1 MKKMSCQIE
10 QVRNKV
16 HIKINKHW
24 HIFTLISFYI
34 KKNKLT
40 FKIYRRSVYFII
52 ERWKHHESGRL
63 SDTAAEERI
72 TEGGGGGIWMIPNMV
87 IKASSLWT
95 HFCSGGEQRI
105 CSAAKERD
113 TCANWSH
120 RLHSVCTQHQNW
132 NKNLDPLSL
141 SQTEIYWWPHL
152 VQFGCYMSSKKDK
165 GRSEREH
172 GPIGLRQ
179 NSSSILKFTQWD
191 ENVT

>member
-72 TEGGGGGIWMIPNMV
+72 TEGGGGGDLNDPKHGDQG
-87 IKASSLWT
+87 IKLMNTFLFRRRTENLQRSKRKGYLRKLVAQIAFGVHTASEL
-95 HFCSGGEQRI
+95 EQKFGP
-105 CSAAKERD
+105 SFFKSNRD
-113 TCANWSH
+113 
-120 RLHSVCTQHQNW
+120 L
-132 NKNLDPLSL
+132 
-141 SQTEIYWWPHL
+141 L
-152 VQFGCYMSSKKDK
+152 VT
-165 GRSEREH
+165 
-172 GPIGLRQ
+172 
-179 NSSSILKFTQWD
+179 SSSPVWMLHVQ
-191 ENVT
+191 